1 MLTLRLRSGQVLRI
15 LLSLIFTLT
24 FAPPAYG
31 EAGDKPPRYDL
42 IIYKWVDEDGSVNF
56 TDSIDRIPERYRKSA
71 EKKNLPPSGITFT
84 VKHITDGDTIITT
97 SGEKIRFLG
106 IDAPEVASDK
116 MPAQFFSEEAK
127 TANKNM
133 LEGKTIRLEFDIE
146 KIDKYGRLLAYIFS
160 RDGTFVNAKLIEDG
174 NARSYF
180 IPPNVKYYSQFK
192 KLEKEAIKNR
202 KGLWSEPDSIA
213 PIPHSDAIR
222 HIGKF
227 RFVEGVV
234 RSIRNTGKAVHL
246 DFGDN
251 PDEDFTV
258 TIFDRDY
265 QRFREKGI
273 DPSGYYEG
281 KAVAVYGKIKL
292 YRGAEIVVSFPEDIT
307 ISGKEQK
314 PN

>member
-1 MLTLRLRSGQVLRI
+1 M
-15 LLSLIFTLT
+15 LIFSLT
-24 FAPPAYG
+24 FTLPAYG

-42 IIYKWVDEDGSVNF
+42 IVYKWVDEDGTVNF
-56 TDSIDRIPERYRKSA
+56 ADTIDKIPERYRKSA
-71 EKKNLPPSGITFT
+71 EKKNLPPSGISFS
-84 VKHITDGDTIITT
+84 VRHIIDGDTIITT

-106 IDAPEVASDK
+106 IDAPEVASEK

-127 TANKNM
+127 MANKNM
-133 LEGKTIRLEFDIE
+133 LDGKTIRLEFDIE
-146 KIDKYGRLLAYIFS
+146 KIDKYGRLLAYIFLK
-160 RDGTFVNAKLIEDG
+160 DGTFVNAKLIEDG
-174 NARSYF
+174 DARAYC
-180 IPPNVKYYSQFK
+180 IPPNVKYYSRFK

-234 RSIRNTGKAVHL
+234 RSIHNTGKAVHL
-246 DFGDN
+246 NFGNN

-281 KAVAVYGKIKL
+281 KTVAVYGKIKL
-292 YRGAEIVVSFPEDIT
+292 YRGAEIVVSFPEDIAVT
-307 ISGKEQK
+307 DR
-314 PN
+314 